1 MDEDE
6 KKRKYRNLLYQVN
19 GIYSQIDNLS
29 TELNNLT
36 DLLTENFQID
46 EEIIEQKNIN
56 IIQETIA
63 DIKQDLKVSI
73 IPSIKYKSY

>member
-1 MDEDE
+1 MDEDVR
-6 KKRKYRNLLYQVN
+6 KRKYRNLLYQVN
-19 GIYSQIDNLS
+19 GIYNQIDNLS

-56 IIQETIA
+56 IIQETVA
-63 DIKQDLKVSI
+63 DIKQDLKTSI
-73 IPSIKYKSY
+73 LPNIKYKSY